1 MSHLSPD
8 SLQENSLEPEQIQK
22 SPNGLGLLAEV
33 TNLAWDLV
41 IPIIGGVLLGHL
53 IDKRTEN
60 QFTWTIS
67 LLALGVMIAFGN
79 LYNLYREHGRQQNL
93 HAVEQKNDEAKRHE
107 ES

>member
-1 MSHLSPD
+1 MSHTSPD
-8 SLQENSLEPEQIQK
+8 SLQENKLEPEQNQK
-22 SPNGLGLLAEV
+22 APNGLGLLAEV

-41 IPIIGGVLLGHL
+41 IPIVGGVLLGHF
-53 IDKRTEN
+53 IDKRTGE

-79 LYNLYREHGRQQNL
+79 LYNLYREHGRQQKS
-93 HAVEQKNDEAKRHE
+93 HAEEQTIDEAKRHE